1 MSRPSMAAVAVAIA
15 EKDLRIEW
23 RSRVVIN
30 QVLPFSGLVMVMFAL
45 ALDDDALLQRTAGG
59 LVWLATVFSLF
70 LIVQRA
76 YAIDTQDSA
85 LDAMRVAGVDM
96 QAMFLGKSLAL
107 AAQLLVLKSLLFV
120 VAMVLYRV
128 SLPRE
133 GVVLLVTTVIT
144 ATIGF
149 GFVGTL
155 YGGLIAGAKGRDTL
169 LPLLLLP
176 VLAPVVLGATRATES
191 ALRSG
196 GAVIAEGWPWVAV
209 LVVFAGIFG
218 VGGLLSFGALIEE

>member
-107 AAQLLVLKSLLFV
+107 AAQLLVLESLLFV

>member
-1 MSRPSMAAVAVAIA
+1 MNGSSFLAIA
-15 EKDLRIEW
+15 RTIAGKDLRIEW

-45 ALDDDALLQRTAGG
+45 ALDDDAMLQRTAGG
-59 LVWLATVFSLF
+59 LVWLATLFSLF
-70 LIVQRA
+70 MIVQRA
-76 YAIDTQDSA
+76 YAVDTQDGA

-96 QAMFLGKSLAL
+96 QAMFIGKALAL
-107 AAQLLVLKSLLFV
+107 AVQLLILEVVLFA

-128 SLPRE
+128 TPPVE
-133 GVVLLVTTVIT
+133 GVVLLVTTVST
-144 ATIGF
+144 ATIGL

-176 VLAPVVLGATRATES
+176 VLAPVLLGATRATES
-191 ALRSG
+191 ALQSG

-209 LVVFAGIFG
+209 LVVFAGVFG
-218 VGGLLSFGALIEE
+218 VGGLLSFGPLIEE

>member
-1 MSRPSMAAVAVAIA
+1 VSGSSFVAIA
-15 EKDLRIEW
+15 RTIAGKDLRIEW

-45 ALDDDALLQRTAGG
+45 ALDDDAMLQRTAGG
-59 LVWLATVFSLF
+59 LVWLATLFSLF
-70 LIVQRA
+70 MIVQRA
-76 YAIDTQDSA
+76 YAVDTQDGA

-96 QAMFLGKSLAL
+96 QAMFIGKALAL
-107 AAQLLVLKSLLFV
+107 AVQLLVLEVVLFA

-128 SLPRE
+128 TPPVDGL
-133 GVVLLVTTVIT
+133 VLLVTTVST
-144 ATIGF
+144 ATIGL

-176 VLAPVVLGATRATES
+176 VLAPVLLGATRATES
-191 ALRSG
+191 ALQSG

-209 LVVFAGIFG
+209 LVVFAGVFG
-218 VGGLLSFGALIEE
+218 VGGLLSFGPLIEE